1 MDQFEHQAKIIAENK
16 PVAGMFL
23 GTGTGK
29 TRIALGLAEGVTN
42 IFAPKTQRDDE
53 NWERELVKMERE
65 LDINVFSKE
74 SVRADSDDIRPCETL
89 IVDEAHRFLGVTPN
103 TRQCK
108 GKRIPKTSQLFE
120 ALESYIERVKP
131 KRLYLCTASI
141 MRSPMTV
148 WAAGKLLGRLDVVGD
163 YYTFRD
169 HFYVQLPMESFTPI
183 YASKRK
189 DTVKDELVAMVR
201 KLGYVGRLSDFFD
214 VPKDTWKTDM
224 IPLSKKQEDRIKQ
237 LFLDYPDSF
246 TRNQKVHQVENGHL
260 IGTKFKKPEYFDEG
274 KIEKILEYADEF
286 SRMVVFAKYTLQIE
300 QIEAAL
306 HKAGKKVLCL
316 TGDTKSRGELF
327 TAARTMPEC
336 VFICQSQISDGWELK
351 EYPVMIFAS
360 RTNSFVDFDQGIG
373 RIQRADNLK
382 KNLYIKL
389 ISQPII
395 KKGKQTIG
403 GIDVAIDRSLA
414 QGQDFNERL
423 YANNK

>member
-1 MDQFEHQAKIIAENK
+1 MNQFEHQAKIIAEDK
-16 PVAGMFL
+16 CIVGLFL

-29 TRIALGLAEGVTN
+29 TRIALALAEGTTN
-42 IFAPKTQRDDE
+42 VFAPKTQRDDG
-53 NWERELVKMERE
+53 NWERELVEMAIEKD
-65 LDINVFSKE
+65 LHVYSKE
-74 SVRADSDDIRPCETL
+74 TVRAVGAAIPSCETL
-89 IVDEAHRFLGVTPN
+89 VIDEAHRFLGVSPN
-103 TRQCK
+103 TRQHK
-108 GKRIPKTSQLFE
+108 GKRILKTSQLFE
-120 ALESYIERVKP
+120 ALESYIDRVKP

-141 MRSPMTV
+141 LRSPMTV

-163 YYTFRD
+163 FYTFRD

-183 YASKRK
+183 YAPNRK
-189 DTVKDELVAMVR
+189 DSVKDELVAMVR

-214 VPKDTWKTDM
+214 VPKDTWKTDL
-224 IPLSKKQEDRIKQ
+224 IDLTKKQQDRIKQ

-260 IGTKFKKPEYFDEG
+260 IGTKFKATEIFDDG
-274 KIEKILEYADEF
+274 KMEKILEYADEF
-286 SRMVVFAKYTLQIE
+286 PRLVVFAKYTVQIE

-306 HKAGKKVLCL
+306 RKAGKKVLCL

-360 RTNSFVDFDQGIG
+360 RTNSFVDFDQGMG
-373 RIQRADNLK
+373 RIQRADNIK

-389 ISQPII
+389 ISRPIT
-395 KKGKQTIG
+395 KKGRQTIG
-403 GIDVAIDRSLA
+403 GVDVAIDKSLE

-423 YANNK
+423 YASK